1 MCSELRDTTASKHYY
16 FFPENHI
23 VKLPKKKVTMPIN
36 QSLQIC
42 AGIANYWCKSD
53 GSSRYDMGDITKIF
67 YDTITIRF
75 NTGVYRSIYW

>member
-1 MCSELRDTTASKHYY
+1 MCSELRDTTARKHYY

-23 VKLPKKKVTMPIN
+23 VKLPKKRLQCQSIN

-53 GSSRYDMGDITKIF
+53 GSSRYDMILRYHKNILR
-67 YDTITIRF
+67 YDYDSIQ
-75 NTGVYRSIYW
+75 YRSI

>member
-1 MCSELRDTTASKHYY
+1 MCSELRDTTARKHYY

-23 VKLPKKKVTMPIN
+23 VKLPKKRLQCQSIN

-53 GSSRYDMGDITKIF
+53 GSSRYDIGDITKIF
-67 YDTITIRF
+67 YDTITIR
-75 NTGVYRSIYW
+75 YRSI